1 MADPATMKASA
12 TDRLTTSGEPTSGE
26 PASGEP
32 AGRGRLEVADR
43 VVVRIATIAASEVEG
58 VVRTGSGV
66 DQILGRSCPHA
77 QATIAGGRARIHLD
91 IAVAWPHP
99 LSEVTASVRRRVHDQ
114 VSDLVGLAVD
124 AVDVTA
130 SSVVHVP
137 PREHRRVQ

>member
-43 VVVRIATIAASEVEG
+43 V